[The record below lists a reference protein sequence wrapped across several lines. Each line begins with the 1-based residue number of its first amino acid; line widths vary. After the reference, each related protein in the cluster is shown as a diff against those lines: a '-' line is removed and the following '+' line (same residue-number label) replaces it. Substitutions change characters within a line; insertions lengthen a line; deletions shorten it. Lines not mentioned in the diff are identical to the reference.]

1 MSLSIHAPGLPIMRL
16 LDKNILKCIITDN
29 LEKAHQ
35 MHNEDKFKAV
45 KGAKQRYFAARELH
59 FSIAMIVVLSLLGGI
74 CLQTV
79 SSALVSYYQFNTVFV
94 GILLIL
100 GYAALVVLVAVF
112 FTYRLIGPFRRLEY
126 ELKLISAG
134 DLSRRLSIRNKDD
147 LHIRNFTKYANNLI
161 ARFEVMSRDYNTLSS
176 TVSKE
181 IDEIHK
187 EIEKRDFD
195 CEMLKKRLAAL
206 QKNVRDFRVNW

>member
-1 MSLSIHAPGLPIMRL
+1 
-16 LDKNILKCIITDN
+16 
-29 LEKAHQ
+29 
-35 MHNEDKFKAV
+35 MHKEDTFKV
-45 KGAKQRYFAARELH
+45 TKGAKQRYFAARELH

-79 SSALVSYYQFNTVFV
+79 SSALVSYYHFNTVFV

-112 FTYRLIGPFRRLEY
+112 FTYRLIGPFSRLEY

-181 IDEIHK
+181 IDDIHK
-187 EIEKRDFD
+187 ELEKKDFD
-195 CEMLKKRLAAL
+195 CEMLKKRLLTL
-206 QKNVRDFRVNW
+206 QKNVRDFRVNC